1 MLWRALVCCLLIL
14 ATAGSLLAHPT
25 HPVEMSYSGPE
36 FSEEDRLVG
45 RDKLDLT
52 DGAYLSLETPGFG
65 YPSLFTGEINRDD
78 SLQTAG
84 FAPGQA
90 GKEVLMERPVLNP
103 LSRFLGSR
111 RQYRKRGSNTE
122 CFWKYCV

>member
-1 MLWRALVCCLLIL
+1 MLWRALVYCLLIL
-14 ATAGSLLAHPT
+14 ATAGSLWAHPT
-25 HPVEMSYSGPE
+25 HLVEMSYSGPE
-36 FSEEDRLVG
+36 SAAEDDG

-52 DGAYLSLETPGFG
+52 DGAYLSLDAPGYGF
-65 YPSLFTGEINRDD
+65 PSLFTGEINRDD

-90 GKEVLMERPVLNP
+90 VKEVLLERPVLNP